1 MASSSSSASTSA
13 SVVASD
19 KPASSKGKFTA
30 VNGAS
35 TTVNGSD
42 SKGKSAE
49 VATEEQ
55 RQPFDDSDI
64 DRILAQEAT
73 GVQRDEEV
81 CCLIPSILE
90 PEARQLTRFRR

>member
-1 MASSSSSASTSA
+1 M
-13 SVVASD
+13 
-19 KPASSKGKFTA
+19 GKFTA

-42 SKGKSAE
+42 SKGKAAE
-49 VATEEQ
+49 VTTEEQ

-81 CCLIPSILE
+81 RFLFTFILE
-90 PEARQLTRFRR
+90 LKARPADPISLI